1 MIAVLQRVTEA
12 SVSVGGNVIGSIG
25 PGLTILL
32 GVHQKDSE
40 DDSNFLVEKTA
51 TLRIFN
57 DAVGKMNHS
66 LLDTGGSALVVS
78 QFTLLADWRKG
89 RRPSYT
95 KAAEPVLAD
104 RLYRHFTAQL
114 ARKGL
119 TVATGTFGANMEVS
133 LVNEGP
139 VTFVLDSRER

>member
-25 PGLTILL
+25 PGLAILL
-32 GVHQKDSE
+32 GVHQNDTE

-57 DAVGKMNHS
+57 DDVGKMNHS

-89 RRPSYT
+89 RSPSYT

-104 RLYRHFTAQL
+104 RLYRHFNRQL

>member
-1 MIAVLQRVTEA
+1 MAVAGEV
-12 SVSVGGNVIGSIG
+12 VGSIG
-25 PGLTILL
+25 PGLAILL
-32 GVHQKDSE
+32 GVHQNDTE

-57 DAVGKMNHS
+57 DDVGKMNHS

-104 RLYRHFTAQL
+104 QLYRHFAGQL
-114 ARKGL
+114 GSKGV
-119 TVATGTFGANMEVS
+119 TVATGSFGAAMEVS

-139 VTFVLDSRER
+139 VTLVLDSRER